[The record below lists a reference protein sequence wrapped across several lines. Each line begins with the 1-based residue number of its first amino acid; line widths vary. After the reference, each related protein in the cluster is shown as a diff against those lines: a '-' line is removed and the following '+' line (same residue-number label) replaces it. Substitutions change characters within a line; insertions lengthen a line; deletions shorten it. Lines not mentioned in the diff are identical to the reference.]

1 MRVVFRFGV
10 YIVTKSVM
18 GLWWFRWIVFSL
30 SCIGLATS
38 LTSSKSFCI
47 NYFYFRTKLCCCDF
61 CKCFYKITSKSFL
74 FSSDWLI
81 RGRNANTWDSLLYYN
96 CFLGNQKKLLEIG
109 VFFGNLSNWI
119 LLDIATQSCIVR
131 RLLVFAN
138 DGRCSIR
145 VSVKC
150 IDNGNIQPCFL

>member
-38 LTSSKSFCI
+38 LTSSKSYCI

-96 CFLGNQKKLLEIG
+96 YFLGNQKNMYMWYLKVFLKTVQVLGIDYSTTSFYSFIPTSFCNNYLSLLKKLPYR
-109 VFFGNLSNWI
+109 S
-119 LLDIATQSCIVR
+119 S
-131 RLLVFAN
+131 
-138 DGRCSIR
+138 
-145 VSVKC
+145 
-150 IDNGNIQPCFL
+150 